1 MNIPVIVI
9 IAIVVLILLW
19 FAMTYNKLVKYRV
32 LTEEAF
38 STMDVYLKRRFDMIP
53 NLVETVKGY
62 ASHEKKT
69 FEDIV
74 KFRNK
79 SYESMSPEEK
89 LEGGRMVGEAVGRF
103 FALAENYP
111 ELKASENFKQL
122 MGQLEQVEADI
133 ASARKYYNGT
143 IRKYNVAVQ
152 SVPTNIVASSFGF
165 VQKQMFETDSP
176 EERKNVKVNF
186 S

>member
-1 MNIPVIVI
+1 MNVGVLVI
-9 IAIVVLILLW
+9 IGIAVLLILW
-19 FAMTYNKLVKYRV
+19 FALSYNKLVKYRV

-38 STMDVYLKRRFDMIP
+38 STMDVYLKKRFDMVP

-62 ASHEKKT
+62 AAHEKKT

-74 KFRNK
+74 KFRNTN
-79 SYESMSPEEK
+79 YESMSPEEK
-89 LEGGRMVGEAVGRF
+89 MEGSRMLSQAMGRI

-111 ELKASENFKQL
+111 ELKSSENFRKL
-122 MGQLEQVEADI
+122 MGQLEQIEADI

-143 IRKYNVAVQ
+143 IRQYNVAVQ
-152 SVPTNIVASSFGF
+152 SVPTNVVANMFGF
-165 VQKQMFETDSP
+165 VQKPMFETDSP

>member
-1 MNIPVIVI
+1 MNAPILVI
-9 IAIVVLILLW
+9 IGIVVLLVLW
-19 FAMTYNKLVKYRV
+19 FVLSYNKLVKYRV

-38 STMDVYLKRRFDMIP
+38 STMDVYLKKRFDMVP

-62 ASHEKKT
+62 AAHEKKT

-79 SYESMSPEEK
+79 NYESMSPEEK
-89 LEGGRMVGEAVGRF
+89 IEGSRMLSQAMGRI

-111 ELKASENFKQL
+111 ELKSSDNFRKL

-143 IRKYNVAVQ
+143 IRQYNVAVQ
-152 SVPTNIVASSFGF
+152 SVPTNVVANMFGF
-165 VQKQMFETDSP
+165 VQKPMFETDSP
-176 EERKNVKVNF
+176 EERENVKVNF

>member
-79 SYESMSPEEK
+79 SYESMSSEEK